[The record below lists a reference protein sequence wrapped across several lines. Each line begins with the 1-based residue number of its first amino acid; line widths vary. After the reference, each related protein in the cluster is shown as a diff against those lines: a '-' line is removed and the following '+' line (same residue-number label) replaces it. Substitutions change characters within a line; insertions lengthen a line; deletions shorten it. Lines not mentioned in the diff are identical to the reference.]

1 MIRAISGFFRREE
14 GQDLAEYC
22 LLTALVA
29 LVAGGILLHLAG
41 GLGGLWTGGSQNLNA
56 AKTTVETN
64 GMSGAQAK

>member
-29 LVAGGILLHLAG
+29 LIAGGILFHISG
-41 GLGGLWTGGSQNLNA
+41 GLDGLWSAGNQNLNA
-56 AKTTVETN
+56 AKTSVETN
-64 GMSGAQAK
+64 GMSGNPR

>member
-29 LVAGGILLHLAG
+29 LVAGGILLHLSG
-41 GLGGLWTGGSQNLNA
+41 GLGGLLTGGSQNLNA